1 MEKLA
6 LFFLIPEVNVSSLAG
21 QVAVSQS
28 LASPTVNTIMSST
41 PNAVIPPLTP
51 HPTPTTSSA
60 AILKVAP
67 LQAGLSSPSGISNPA
82 VKTEHM
88 QQLPVAASHFSH
100 VQQMVPGQQVGVH
113 MSQQQ
118 GMPSMGNFVP
128 GFPAQQMPLNLGMM
142 QPATGA
148 QAPTCQVA
156 VQPQMMPVSSMA
168 NHQHPV
174 VPAIGQMPVI
184 VSVQPGMDGL
194 QHGMP
199 HLPENITQMTGG
211 TPLVQMHP
219 IPLTTLP
226 LPPPLHPITCSD
238 MSLPPPLQPLSVM
251 STMVSIPGQVPINVS
266 APLSSSGNSQIT
278 TQTHPQSP
286 IYEVKLENTDSGTTT
301 ITASGTIT
309 ASPDKIK
316 AEAKCDRV
324 KVENGDDDTIIAENV
339 TIMSETEEQ
348 NTESSKPAKS
358 DNAKDRKCSGAGDM
372 TEPTQT
378 ASNAIHQS
386 VTRSNGKCL

>member
-1 MEKLA
+1 M
-6 LFFLIPEVNVSSLAG
+6 NVSSLAG
-21 QVAVSQS
+21 QVAVSQP
-28 LASPTVNTIMSST
+28 LVSPTVNTAMSTT
-41 PNAVIPPLTP
+41 PNTVVPTLSP
-51 HPTPTTSSA
+51 HSTPTTSGSA
-60 AILKVAP
+60 IPKVEP
-67 LQAGLSSPSGISNPA
+67 LHVGLSNPSGISNPA
-82 VKTEHM
+82 ATTEHM
-88 QQLPVAASHFSH
+88 QQLPVAASHISH
-100 VQQMVPGQQVGVH
+100 AQQMVPGQHVGVH

-128 GFPAQQMPLNLGMM
+128 GFPAQQLPLNLAMM

-156 VQPQMMPVSSMA
+156 VQPQIMPVSSMA
-168 NHQHPV
+168 NQHPV
-174 VPAIGQMPVI
+174 VPGIGQMPVI

-226 LPPPLHPITCSD
+226 LPPPLQPITCSD

-251 STMVSIPGQVPINVS
+251 STMVPIPGQVPINVS
-266 APLSSSGNSQIT
+266 APLPSSGSSQIT

-286 IYEVKLENTDSGTTT
+286 KCEVKLEKTDSGAIT
-301 ITASGTIT
+301 IAASGTIT

-339 TIMSETEEQ
+339 TIMSETVEQ
-348 NTESSKPAKS
+348 NSESSKPTKS
-358 DNAKDRKCSGAGDM
+358 DNEKDIKCSGAGDM
-372 TEPTQT
+372 TEGPTPPAST
-378 ASNAIHQS
+378 APHQS
-386 VTRSNGKCL
+386 VTHSNGKCS

>member
-1 MEKLA
+1 M
-6 LFFLIPEVNVSSLAG
+6 NVSLAG
-21 QVAVSQS
+21 QVAVSQP
-28 LASPTVNTIMSST
+28 LVSPTVNTAMSTT
-41 PNAVIPPLTP
+41 PNTVIPPLTP
-51 HPTPTTSSA
+51 HSTPTTSGT
-60 AILKVAP
+60 AIPKVEP
-67 LQAGLSSPSGISNPA
+67 LQVGLSNPSGISNPA
-82 VKTEHM
+82 VTTEHM
-88 QQLPVAASHFSH
+88 QQLPLVASHISH
-100 VQQMVPGQQVGVH
+100 AQQMAPGQHVGVH

-128 GFPAQQMPLNLGMM
+128 GFPAQQLPLNLAMM

-156 VQPQMMPVSSMA
+156 VQPQIMPVSSMA
-168 NHQHPV
+168 NQHPV
-174 VPAIGQMPVI
+174 VPGIGQMPVI

-199 HLPENITQMTGG
+199 HLPENVTQMTGG

-226 LPPPLHPITCSD
+226 LPPPLQPITCSD

-251 STMVSIPGQVPINVS
+251 STMVPIPGQVPINVS
-266 APLSSSGNSQIT
+266 ASLPSSGSSQIT

-286 IYEVKLENTDSGTTT
+286 IYEVKLEKPDSG
-301 ITASGTIT
+301 IIT
-309 ASPDKIK
+309 ASPGKIK

-339 TIMSETEEQ
+339 TIMSETVEQ
-348 NTESSKPAKS
+348 NSESCKPKS
-358 DNAKDRKCSGAGDM
+358 DNEKDIKCSGAGDM
-372 TEPTQT
+372 TDGPTPPAST
-378 ASNAIHQS
+378 APHQS
-386 VTRSNGKCL
+386 VTHSNGKCS